1 MNAKMKKGVSVREH
15 VLNMINLM
23 HEAEIHGATI
33 DERTQVSIILESL
46 TPAFSQF
53 TTNYVMNKL
62 QYNMTQLLNELQ
74 TFEAIS
80 KTRPKEGE
88 ANVVEHK
95 PSSSFGSKNKKRKNT
110 QGGSGAQP
118 KKGTKGKGKKNNPKD
133 KKPKGK
139 CFHCWVE
146 GQWKRNCNKYLFELK
161 DKKKGKYYLLV
172 LEACLVEDDLSPWI
186 VDSGATNHV
195 CSSLQ
200 MLSSSRELADRDITI
215 RVGSGEVISTKVVG
229 VARLNFKNKFLDLN
243 NVFFIPGFRRIL
255 IYVSM
260 LHEQSF
266 SISFI
271 NDEIIIS
278 RNGLDICHAKPKNG
292 LYVLRPTERSLN
304 NSELFKVEHPKS
316 NKRKK
321 VSHSVNTYLW
331 HLRLGHI
338 NLDRINR
345 LVKDGPLRKQ
355 NIGTLPICESCLEGK
370 MTKRPF
376 SCPLAK
382 GNRSKEP
389 LQLVHSD
396 VCGPLSV
403 QARGGYE
410 YFVTFIDDYSRYGY
424 VYLMH
429 KKSETFG
436 KFKEFMAAAK
446 KQLGKSLKTLRSD

>member
-1 MNAKMKKGVSVREH
+1 MFGQQSYQCRHEATRSYMNAKMKKGVSVREH

-23 HEAEIHGATI
+23 HEAEILGATI
-33 DERTQVSIILESL
+33 DERTQVSIILKSL

-88 ANVVEHK
+88 ANVAEHK
-95 PSSSFGSKNKKRKNT
+95 PSSSSGSKNKKRKNT

-133 KKPKGK
+133 KKLKGK
-139 CFHCWVE
+139 CFHCGVD
-146 GQWKRNCNKYLFELK
+146 GHWKRNYNKYLSELK
-161 DKKKGKYYLLV
+161 DKKKGKYDLLV

-200 MLSSSRELADRDITI
+200 MLSSLRELADRDVSM
-215 RVGSGEVISTKVVG
+215 RVGGGKVVSTKAVG
-229 VARLNFKNKFLDLN
+229 VAHLNLRNKFLVLN
-243 NVFFIPGFRRIL
+243 NVFFIPGFMKNL
-255 IYVSM
+255 ISVSM
-260 LHEQSF
+260 LHEQLF

-271 NDEIIIS
+271 NNEIVIS
-278 RNGLDICHAKPKNG
+278 RNGLDICHAKPENV

-304 NSELFKVEHPKS
+304 NSELFKVEYPKS
-316 NKRKK
+316 NKRQKF
-321 VSHSVNTYLW
+321 SHSDSTYLC

-345 LVKDGPLRKQ
+345 LVKDGPLRKL
-355 NIGTLPICESCLEGK
+355 NVGTLPVCESCLEGK

-376 SCPLAK
+376 S
-382 GNRSKEP
+382 
-389 LQLVHSD
+389 
-396 VCGPLSV
+396 
-403 QARGGYE
+403 AR
-410 YFVTFIDDYSRYGY
+410 IIC
-424 VYLMH
+424 
-429 KKSETFG
+429 
-436 KFKEFMAAAK
+436 
-446 KQLGKSLKTLRSD
+446 